1 MTKRKSP
8 KKRSNKMKEDIHKQF
23 KPNKTPKQVFRMGAF
38 GGTYFRPIYSS
49 VTNKNYTP
57 EEAMKGLPKSWF
69 QGLDMEKILAWK
81 IMPRFM
87 MLVMSVM
94 YIRVLEW
101 GMSLDDLS
109 TQQSAMIS
117 VCSGAMTGAFAVWL
131 GSEK

>member
-1 MTKRKSP
+1 
-8 KKRSNKMKEDIHKQF
+8 
-23 KPNKTPKQVFRMGAF
+23 
-38 GGTYFRPIYSS
+38 
-49 VTNKNYTP
+49 
-57 EEAMKGLPKSWF
+57 
-69 QGLDMEKILAWK
+69 MEKLLEYK

>member
-1 MTKRKSP
+1 MAIT
-8 KKRSNKMKEDIHKQF
+8 
-23 KPNKTPKQVFRMGAF
+23 
-38 GGTYFRPIYSS
+38 
-49 VTNKNYTP
+49 
-57 EEAMKGLPKSWF
+57 
-69 QGLDMEKILAWK
+69 MERFLEWK

-131 GSEK
+131 GSEKK